1 MDLRHGFQSAR
12 PITQD
17 ACYFYEDH
25 TVIAE
30 QGGAVV
36 FDVDAGKEFA
46 SKFPTGKAAI
56 HQNHGLFTVGES
68 VDEAAFWFITM
79 ERSCQ
84 AQLAAM
90 AAGTPKEIKPEY
102 AKYTHEQIG
111 YSLAGWF
118 SFQPLWQE
126 ICRTDPDLFD

>member
-1 MDLRHGFQSAR
+1 
-12 PITQD
+12 
-17 ACYFYEDH
+17 
-25 TVIAE
+25 
-30 QGGAVV
+30 
-36 FDVDAGKEFA
+36 
-46 SKFPTGKAAI
+46 
-56 HQNHGLFTVGES
+56 
-68 VDEAAFWFITM
+68 M

-90 AAGTPKEIKPEY
+90 AAGTPKLIRPEY
-102 AKYTHEQIG
+102 AKYTHDQIG